1 MAQRSKATAEKR
13 RKEVARI
20 EKQKQKAERRAQSK
34 LGDPAIS
41 MEEDFASPDDFL
53 MPLPPP
59 PPDDPLDGSTP

>member
-20 EKQKQKAERRAQSK
+20 ERQKQKAERRAQRK
-34 LGDPAIS
+34 TGDPAGS
-41 MEEDFASPDDFL
+41 LEEQYASPEDLL

-59 PPDDPLDGSTP
+59 PPDDPLENNT

>member
-20 EKQKQKAERRAQSK
+20 EKQKQKAERRAQNK
-34 LGDPAIS
+34 LGDPTVSNEA
-41 MEEDFASPDDFL
+41 DFASPDDFL

-59 PPDDPLDGSTP
+59 PPDPLDGNTP

>member
-20 EKQKQKAERRAQSK
+20 ERQKQKAERRAQNK
-34 LGDPAIS
+34 GDSTVSTEA
-41 MEEDFASPDDFL
+41 DFASPDDFL

-59 PPDDPLDGSTP
+59 PPDDPLGGDKP

>member
-20 EKQKQKAERRAQSK
+20 EKQKQKAERRAQNK
-34 LGDPAIS
+34 LGAPAVS
-41 MEEDFASPDDFL
+41 TEEDFASPDDFL

-59 PPDDPLDGSTP
+59 PPDDPLGGSTP